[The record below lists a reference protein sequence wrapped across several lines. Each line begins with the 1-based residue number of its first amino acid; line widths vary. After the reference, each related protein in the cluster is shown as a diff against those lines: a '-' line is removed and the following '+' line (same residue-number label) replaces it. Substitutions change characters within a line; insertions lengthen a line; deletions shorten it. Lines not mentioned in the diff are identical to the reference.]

1 MPIVHE
7 CAEPDCPILTMGEYC
22 VEHESSHDEPEL
34 LSDVLAVAVADARS

>member
-22 VEHESSHDEPEL
+22 IEHEAEHAEPESL
-34 LSDVLAVAVADARS
+34 TEALVDALP